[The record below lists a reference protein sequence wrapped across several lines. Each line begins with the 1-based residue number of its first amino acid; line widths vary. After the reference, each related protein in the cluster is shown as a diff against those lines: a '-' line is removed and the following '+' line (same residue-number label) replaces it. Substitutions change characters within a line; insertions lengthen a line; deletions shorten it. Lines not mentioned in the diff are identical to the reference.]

1 MKRLVILL
9 LLALPGFAQ
18 QVNDDEY
25 TRQIRQY
32 TTASLATELVD
43 HLPASSKVPT
53 PLKFNGYIAGAD
65 GHLTYAEDV
74 YKYMRALEAA
84 SPCVKVF
91 SIGKSEEG
99 REMIVVA
106 ISSDD
111 TIRNLDRY
119 RDITKRLA
127 DPRTL
132 NDAEAQKLLDQ
143 GKPMYYLTGTIH
155 SPETGSPE
163 MLMELAYRLAV
174 DESPRFR
181 QIRDNVIV
189 LMTPVVE
196 VDGRDRQVD
205 LWRYR
210 QANPKLP
217 TPPLVY
223 WGHYVAHDNN
233 RDNLGVTLNLSRNV
247 LKTYFDFHPSVMH
260 DLHESVPFMY
270 VMTGT
275 GPYNPSLD
283 PLMIDEFTRMAY
295 HEVDEMTRRGLPGV
309 WTHGFYDGWAPN
321 YMLWIG
327 TGHNTIG
334 RFYET
339 FGNRWPT
346 TEDRVVRAQS
356 TREWYR
362 PNPPLPTVKWSIRDN
377 VNYQQSGVL
386 FALTDMA
393 EKRRHFLENFYLIG
407 KRSVAKAANEGPA
420 AWVFDGAQK
429 REGQLRDLMSLLRTH
444 GVEVQVAD
452 DAFTI
457 KPDWPPPTKS
467 DGGPLP
473 SAASG
478 RKAAEGE
485 TSETKAAEAKTGET
499 KTAEGSGPLQKDDK
513 GVTFAK
519 GSYIVRMD
527 QPYSRLADAMLDVQY
542 VRSTEQVYDDTGWT
556 LGYLKNVE
564 FKRVANPAVL
574 KVPAHA
580 WGGAAPAAPRIVL
593 NVADTDFTRLAFGAK
608 QARVTEEETTVDG
621 KKYPAGSLVLDSAIN
636 VKARDWKAPR
646 IAVMHAW
653 SRTQD
658 EGWWR
663 IGLEQLGVPYTY
675 ISTQDVNK
683 IGNLR
688 DRFDVI
694 IFPPVGGGQPQD
706 IVNGL
711 APGAPLPWKKTALT
725 PNLDVDQ
732 TDDMRP
738 GLGLAGVDRLANFV
752 EDGGL
757 LVTARDTSVLAV
769 QYGLAR
775 WVRTAEAS
783 PRFRS
788 PGTIVAA
795 SVMDKKSPIAAGY
808 DETIPLV
815 FAGSPF
821 FRVGIQMGGPGGG
834 GEGGGDSDRVSGRG
848 GKNDPD
854 VPQGR
859 PYIALPERAK
869 PAPGEEG
876 FQLPEDMPGNV
887 DFAWPKPE
895 DRPRVIVAY
904 AKDAGKLLLSGML
917 EGADELA
924 GKPAVI
930 DVPRGKG
937 HILLLAS
944 NVFWRGNTQG
954 MYPLVMNAVMN
965 WDRLR

>member
-1 MKRLVILL
+1 MKRLAF
-9 LLALPGFAQ
+9 LLALALTSAPVFGQ
-18 QVNDDEY
+18 QAVDDEY
-25 TRQIRQY
+25 TKQIRQF
-32 TTASLATELVD
+32 TTGKQFATELVD
-43 HLPASSKVPT
+43 QLPASDKVPS
-53 PLKFNGYIAGAD
+53 PLKANGYIAGAD

-84 SPCVKVF
+84 SPRVKVF

-99 REMIVVA
+99 REMILVA
-106 ISSDD
+106 ISSDE
-111 TIRNLDRY
+111 TIASLNHY
-119 RDITKRLA
+119 RDITRRLS

-132 NDAEAQKLLDQ
+132 PDGDAQKLLDE

-174 DESPRFR
+174 DESPRFK

-189 LMTPVVE
+189 LMTPIVE
-196 VDGRDRQVD
+196 VDGHNRQVD

-210 QANPKLP
+210 QANPKVP
-217 TPPLVY
+217 TPPLAY

-233 RDNLGVTLNLSRNV
+233 RDNLGVTLALSRNV
-247 LKTYFDFHPSVMH
+247 LKAYFDFHPTVMH

-283 PLMIDEFTRMAY
+283 PIMIDEFTRMAY

-356 TREWYR
+356 SREWFR

-393 EKRRHFLENFYLIG
+393 QNRRHFLENFYLLG
-407 KRSVAKAANEGPA
+407 RRAVAKAANEGPA
-420 AWVFDGAQK
+420 AWVFDASQK
-429 REGQLRDLMSLLRTH
+429 RQGLLRDLMSLLRLQ

-452 DAFTI
+452 EPFTI
-457 KPDWPPPTKS
+457 KPDWPPP
-467 DGGPLP
+467 PPAEP
-473 SAASG
+473 S
-478 RKAAEGE
+478 KAAE
-485 TSETKAAEAKTGET
+485 SVAAAAQKPD
-499 KTAEGSGPLQKDDK
+499 KVPPKKDDA
-513 GVTFAK
+513 VTFAK
-519 GSYIVRMD
+519 DSYIIRMD
-527 QPYSRLADAMLDVQY
+527 QPYSRLADAMLDIQY
-542 VRSTEQVYDDTGWT
+542 VRGTEQVYDDTGWT
-556 LGYLKNVE
+556 LGYLKNLD
-564 FKRVANPAVL
+564 FKRIANPDVL
-574 KVPAHA
+574 KVPMRA
-580 WGGAAPAAPRIVL
+580 WTPPSPVTPRLVA
-593 NVADTDFTRLAFGAK
+593 NVADTDFARLAFGAK
-608 QARVTEEETTVDG
+608 QARISEEETTVDG
-621 KKYPAGSLVLDSAIN
+621 TKYPAGSLVLDSAIS
-636 VKARDWKAPR
+636 VKAHDWKAPR
-646 IAVMHAW
+646 IAVMHTW

-675 ISTQDVNK
+675 ISTQDAAK
-683 IGNLR
+683 SANLR

-725 PNLDVDQ
+725 PNLGVDQ

-738 GLGLAGVDRLANFV
+738 GLGLAGVDRLARFV

-757 LVTARDTSVLAV
+757 LITARDTSVFAV

-775 WVRTAEAS
+775 WVRVVDSS
-783 PRFRS
+783 PKFRS
-788 PGTIVAA
+788 PGTVVAA
-795 SVMDKKSPIAAGY
+795 TVLDKKSPIAAGY

-821 FRVGIQMGGPGGG
+821 FRVGIQTGGPGGG
-834 GEGGGDSDRVSGRG
+834 EGGAEGERVSGRG

-859 PYIALPERAK
+859 SYVPLPERAK

-876 FQLPEDMPGNV
+876 FQLPEDLPANV

-895 DRPRVIVAY
+895 DRPRVVVAY
-904 AKDAGKLLLSGML
+904 AKDASKLLLSGML

-930 DVPRGKG
+930 DSPRGKG

-954 MYPLVMNAVMN
+954 MYALVMNAVMN